1 LGERTETR
9 WKIVFVEVTTRLT
22 KQDETNGTE
31 NMPVVQKGEYDIAQ
45 ERNSETAVKKLLCE

>member
-1 LGERTETR
+1 
-9 WKIVFVEVTTRLT
+9 VFVEVTTRLT